1 MLQNLMGQIERSKI
15 FLSMEEGKKLL
26 EKMRSKLA
34 LNSQVH

>member
-1 MLQNLMGQIERSKI
+1 MLQNLMGQIERHKI
-15 FLSMEEGKKLL
+15 FLSMEKGENLL